1 MYGRLHPE
9 TMTISEELFRHLSCQ
24 CYKHV
29 NSPGLYGI
37 LKARSAIGSQVMRRP
52 RVTKCCIPSY
62 TLDELL
68 RYCTHFNVPREM
80 LEKASLVK
88 SDDIDR
94 FIIQGVSG
102 SPTDISACLL
112 VASVEEEKFLD
123 DEDQAYLSKNVLWT
137 IASQLITKIMKSIQ
151 GTAISFVRNFI
162 TRWVNSLERAG
173 RELF

>member
-1 MYGRLHPE
+1 
-9 TMTISEELFRHLSCQ
+9 
-24 CYKHV
+24 
-29 NSPGLYGI
+29 
-37 LKARSAIGSQVMRRP
+37 
-52 RVTKCCIPSY
+52 
-62 TLDELL
+62 
-68 RYCTHFNVPREM
+68 M